1 MNDLSLSRRPEVPHS
16 TTIPQQ
22 HGPSQSPAI
31 PTQSSGGLV
40 PTCCDD
46 NGYYSSPLQMHC
58 NFHVPL
64 LDWGSRGCGFNSC
77 LVDDPEYPRPSSPF
91 FDLVAA
97 DNGGGSGGGWGF
109 GADCRGSCRRPFQS
123 ATGRE
128 PEWPC
133 PRPTGAASTDRRGS
147 THPGSTHRDVD
158 RQRRAS
164 PRSPYRSAQARPK
177 AGRRRRAGAIGQP
190 GSRRSVRHPPP
201 ASRVRT
207 ATGKASWW

>member
-64 LDWGSRGCGFNSC
+64 LDWGSRGCGFKSR
-77 LVDDPEYPRPSSPF
+77 LVDDPNSAAAQLAL
-91 FDLVAA
+91 DLVAA
-97 DNGGGSGGGWGF
+97 DNGGGSGGGGDS
-109 GADCRGSCRRPFQS
+109 GGLCAGCAVARSSPRRAVS
-123 ATGRE
+123 LSGLAR
-128 PEWPC
+128 
-133 PRPTGAASTDRRGS
+133 DRRGPHRRIAVGQLIRGRLTGTWTDS
-147 THPGSTHRDVD
+147 GVRLLVRRIGRLRPGR
-158 RQRRAS
+158 RQGVGAERERLAS
-164 PRSPYRSAQARPK
+164 QAR
-177 AGRRRRAGAIGQP
+177 GG
-190 GSRRSVRHPPP
+190 RSVTPRRLL
-201 ASRVRT
+201 A
-207 ATGKASWW
+207 